1 MLTETENNFAVKA
14 VRRKKIY
21 LVLSIVSVIAG
32 LGLAVFYF
40 WESSVQPDYELGT
53 RFAIVILILL
63 NARQNLRQY
72 RYAKILEL
80 VIVNK

>member
-1 MLTETENNFAVKA
+1 MLTEAEKNFAVKA

-21 LVLSIVSVIAG
+21 LVLSIASVIAG
-32 LGLAVFYF
+32 LSLAVFYS
-40 WESSVQPDYELGT
+40 WESSVQPEFEMGT
-53 RFAIVILILL
+53 HFAIVILILL